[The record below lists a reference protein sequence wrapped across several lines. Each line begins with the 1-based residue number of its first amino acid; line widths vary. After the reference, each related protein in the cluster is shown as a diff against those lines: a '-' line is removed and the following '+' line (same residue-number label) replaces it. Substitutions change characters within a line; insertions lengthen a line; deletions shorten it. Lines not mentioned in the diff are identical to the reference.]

1 MSTGGVHYGLGE
13 AGFPQRKEHAMN
25 TSGPLDPKAL
35 AERSI
40 ADLISLKGRRA
51 VITGGARGLGLAI
64 GRRLAEAGASVMIG
78 DKNEPGASEAA
89 KVIAKT
95 FEVDAYASTLDVAAS
110 KSMARFAEAA
120 DKALGGIDIW
130 VNNAGTFPAATMTDI
145 SDEDWDLVNNINLRG
160 TFYGCREAGRRME
173 QVGRGVIVNITS
185 VAGYRGRSSLA
196 HYNAAKH
203 GVVGLAKS
211 AAMELGPKGVRVV
224 CVAPAM
230 TETPGLEEQRARYT
244 SNTNAAQA
252 FREMEQ
258 KILATLPLRRFGHPD
273 DIARVVVFVASDMA
287 AFVTAT
293 TVFCDGG
300 ISAF

>member
-1 MSTGGVHYGLGE
+1 
-13 AGFPQRKEHAMN
+13 
-25 TSGPLDPKAL
+25 
-35 AERSI
+35 
-40 ADLISLKGRRA
+40 
-51 VITGGARGLGLAI
+51 
-64 GRRLAEAGASVMIG
+64 
-78 DKNEPGASEAA
+78 
-89 KVIAKT
+89 VIART
-95 FEVDAYASTLDVAAS
+95 FKVDAYASTLDVADS

-120 DKALGGIDIW
+120 DSALGGIDIW
-130 VNNAGTFPAATMTDI
+130 VNNAGTFPATIMTDI
-145 SDEDWDLVNNINLRG
+145 SDENWDLVNNINLRG

-185 VAGYRGRSSLA
+185 VAGYRGRPSLA

-244 SNTNAAQA
+244 SNTSAAQS

-258 KILATLPLRRFGHPD
+258 KILATFPLRRFGHPD
-273 DIARVVVFVASDMA
+273 DIARVVLFVASDMA

>member
-1 MSTGGVHYGLGE
+1 MSI
-13 AGFPQRKEHAMN
+13 AAA
-25 TSGPLDPKAL
+25 LDPKAL

-51 VITGGARGLGLAI
+51 VITSGARGLGLAI
-64 GRRLAEAGASVMIG
+64 GRRLAEAGANVMIG
-78 DKNEPGASEAA
+78 DKNEPGAIEAA
-89 KVIAKT
+89 KAIAKA
-95 FEVDAYASTLDVAAS
+95 FKVAAYASCLDVVDS
-110 KSMARFAEAA
+110 RSMARFAEAA
-120 DKALGGIDIW
+120 EKALGGIDIW
-130 VNNAGTFPAATMTDI
+130 INNAGTFPPAIMTET
-145 SDEDWDLVNNINLRG
+145 SDEDWELVNSVNLRG
-160 TFYGCREAGRRME
+160 TFYGCREGGRRME
-173 QVGRGVIVNITS
+173 KARRGVIVNVTS
-185 VAGYRGRSSLA
+185 VGGYRGRPSLA

-203 GVVGLAKS
+203 GVVGLTKS

-230 TETPGLEEQRARYT
+230 TETPGLEEQRALYA
-244 SNTNAAQA
+244 SNTDAAQS

-258 KILATLPLRRFGHPD
+258 KILATFPLRRFGQPD
-273 DIARVVVFVASDMA
+273 DVARVVLFVASDMA

>member
-1 MSTGGVHYGLGE
+1 
-13 AGFPQRKEHAMN
+13 MN
-25 TSGPLDPKAL
+25 SSAALDPKAL
-35 AERSI
+35 AERGI

-64 GRRLAEAGASVMIG
+64 GRRLGEAGASVMIG
-78 DKNEPGASEAA
+78 DKNELGASEAA
-89 KVIAKT
+89 KMIAKT
-95 FEVDAYASTLDVAAS
+95 FKVDAYASALDVADS
-110 KSMARFAEAA
+110 NSMARFAETA

-130 VNNAGTFPAATMTDI
+130 VNNAGTFPAAIMTDT
-145 SDEDWDLVNNINLRG
+145 SDEDWDIVNNVNLRG

-173 QVGRGVIVNITS
+173 QAGRGVIINITS
-185 VAGYRGRSSLA
+185 VAGYRGRPSLA

-203 GVVGLAKS
+203 GVVGFTKS

-244 SNTNAAQA
+244 SNTNAAQS

-258 KILATLPLRRFGHPD
+258 KILATFPLRRFGHPD
-273 DIARVVVFVASDMA
+273 DIARVVLFVASDMA

>member
-1 MSTGGVHYGLGE
+1 
-13 AGFPQRKEHAMN
+13 MN
-25 TSGPLDPKAL
+25 SSAALDPKAL
-35 AERSI
+35 AERGI

-64 GRRLAEAGASVMIG
+64 GRRLGEAGASVMIG
-78 DKNEPGASEAA
+78 DKNELGASEAA
-89 KVIAKT
+89 KLIAKT
-95 FEVDAYASTLDVAAS
+95 FKVDTYASALDVADS
-110 KSMARFAEAA
+110 KSMARLAEAA

-130 VNNAGTFPAATMTDI
+130 VNNAGTFPAAIMIDI
-145 SDEDWDLVNNINLRG
+145 SDEDWDIVNNINLRG

-173 QVGRGVIVNITS
+173 QAGRGVIVNITS
-185 VAGYRGRSSLA
+185 VAGYRGRPSLA

-203 GVVGLAKS
+203 GVVGLTKS

-244 SNTNAAQA
+244 SNTNAAQS

-258 KILATLPLRRFGHPD
+258 KILATFPLRRFGHPD
-273 DIARVVVFVASDMA
+273 DIARVVLFVASDMA